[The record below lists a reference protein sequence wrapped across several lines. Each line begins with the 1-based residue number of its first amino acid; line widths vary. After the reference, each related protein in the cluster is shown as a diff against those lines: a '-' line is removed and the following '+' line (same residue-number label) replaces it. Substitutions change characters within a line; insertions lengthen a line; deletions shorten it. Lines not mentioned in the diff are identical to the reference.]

1 MRNLNVL
8 VVEDEVLI
16 GLGLEQSLIKLGYQV
31 NAIVSTGGQ
40 AIEMVKNEQPDIILM
55 DIRLQGELDG
65 VETAEIIQSQFD
77 IPIIF
82 QTAYAEESI
91 IIKAKKTW
99 AFRYLIKP
107 VREQELKIAL
117 EMALY
122 TAKINT
128 DRKQVDEELRK
139 RSLAVMHSGSIFIIT
154 DLKGV
159 IEFVNPSFTRIT
171 GYSSQEAIGKNIKI
185 LKSGKHSKSFYKNL
199 WDTVLSGE
207 TWKGE
212 MINQKKCGEL
222 YWEFTTISPVKNRDE
237 KITHFVVIKEDISE
251 RKEMENQLLTAKK
264 LAESANKAKSEFFA
278 QMNHEIRTPMNG
290 IIGMI
295 DVLLDSDL
303 SGEQRESAQIAKTS
317 ASHLLSLV
325 NDNLDYAKFEAKKL
339 VLEKLEF
346 DLRDL
351 VETIIDIESQQ
362 VKTKNLEFLNDIH
375 PVVPVHLIGDPTR
388 LKQILINL
396 ISNAIKFTERGTIS
410 FQIFLQSEDDSKV
423 VLRFEIK
430 DTGIGIS
437 KSQQQHLFKLYTQVD
452 ESTSRKF
459 GGTGLGLAICKQLVD
474 LMEGN
479 IGVESVE
486 NKGTSFWFTVT
497 FDKQKASKAGEQD
510 SFPNINK
517 SKVLIVDHSQ
527 ISASFI
533 VRQLEYN
540 GVSCQTINKV
550 EDVLPMLKSGVET
563 GNPYQIVIIDMN
575 IGDSFESVARSIKK
589 SDLTKNTQLVLLS
602 SFGHKGEA
610 VQAKQ
615 AGFSAYL
622 PKPYKLF
629 ILLRCLDYLLVDIK
643 NGSWLDHHDIMTQ
656 YSLREERQRK
666 EIKTHNNFQVLLVD
680 DSVVNQKVACHN
692 LKKLGYKITVANN
705 GKECL
710 AILEQKPID
719 LILMDC
725 QMPIMDGYQ
734 ATENIRRSS
743 AAKINSKI
751 PIIAL
756 TANNSEGSREECL
769 QKGMDDFIIK
779 PFVFNEMADILKK
792 WLPDIRT
799 KNEALEKPKLNV
811 ESNSQEKTYVFNKAI
826 VMERLMDNMDIVKT
840 VIEAFLME
848 TPEQIKIL
856 IKHMDAAKYSE
867 MRHQV
872 HAIKGAAGNIG
883 AEELYATLLDMEQ
896 TESIETIR
904 DKIPAL
910 KESFQKLEIILKKEI

>member
-1 MRNLNVL
+1 
-8 VVEDEVLI
+8 
-16 GLGLEQSLIKLGYQV
+16 
-31 NAIVSTGGQ
+31 
-40 AIEMVKNEQPDIILM
+40 
-55 DIRLQGELDG
+55 
-65 VETAEIIQSQFD
+65 
-77 IPIIF
+77 
-82 QTAYAEESI
+82 
-91 IIKAKKTW
+91 
-99 AFRYLIKP
+99 
-107 VREQELKIAL
+107 
-117 EMALY
+117 
-122 TAKINT
+122 
-128 DRKQVDEELRK
+128 
-139 RSLAVMHSGSIFIIT
+139 
-154 DLKGV
+154 
-159 IEFVNPSFTRIT
+159 
-171 GYSSQEAIGKNIKI
+171 
-185 LKSGKHSKSFYKNL
+185 
-199 WDTVLSGE
+199 
-207 TWKGE
+207 
-212 MINQKKCGEL
+212 
-222 YWEFTTISPVKNRDE
+222 
-237 KITHFVVIKEDISE
+237 
-251 RKEMENQLLTAKK
+251 
-264 LAESANKAKSEFFA
+264 
-278 QMNHEIRTPMNG
+278 MNG

-799 KNEALEKPKLNV
+799 KNETLEKPKLNV